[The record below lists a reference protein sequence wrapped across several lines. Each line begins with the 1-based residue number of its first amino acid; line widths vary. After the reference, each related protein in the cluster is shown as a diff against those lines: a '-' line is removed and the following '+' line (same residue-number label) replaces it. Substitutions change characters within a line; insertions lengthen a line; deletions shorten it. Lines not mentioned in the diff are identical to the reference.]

1 MSWLEVRSPEAE
13 RLAEQDLELEL
24 YRRGKD
30 LNLTLGWCDDLSQL
44 WHGSQP
50 LWMDASTSQH
60 CQPPPNGPYLKS
72 LSRRLCALLTI
83 SQDL

>member
-30 LNLTLGWCDDLSQL
+30 LNLTLGWCDDRPQL

-50 LWMDASTSQH
+50 LWIDASTSQH
-60 CQPPPNGPYLKS
+60 CQPPLNGPYLKP
-72 LSRRLCALLTI
+72 LARRLCALLTV